1 MFLPRI
7 AVAGEVVGWL
17 VQSLLGRGSLGVK
30 LPEKQPRGGVGGG
43 GGGGAVAEARQAV
56 ARVQD
61 WAEAPA
67 LQARQPVDQI
77 ALADVCLQTPLVVGA
92 RAGALAV
99 EARAKALAQEL
110 QAVVVVPATVLLGP
124 MALGGR
130 SCMKEPEVTVAS

>member
-30 LPEKQPRGGVGGG
+30 LPEKQPRGQVVGQA
-43 GGGGAVAEARQAV
+43 GGAVAEARQAV